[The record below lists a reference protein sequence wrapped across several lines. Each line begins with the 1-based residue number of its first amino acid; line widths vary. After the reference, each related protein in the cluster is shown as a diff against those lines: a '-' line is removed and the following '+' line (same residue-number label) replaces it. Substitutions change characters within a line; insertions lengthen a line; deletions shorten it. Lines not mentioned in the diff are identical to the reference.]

1 MHLIN
6 FDIMATSG
14 CNIKGMKASIL
25 ILTGI
30 IAVAVLTSCK
40 TYIYI
45 PKHYAPEIA
54 PEAKPV
60 TIVFINNF
68 NYHDPGIV
76 REKHHG
82 TYERAISGFTR
93 SFARALSADDS
104 IKVVI
109 GDTLRKETA
118 AGMLTTLLPIETI
131 ADNCSRYDAGMLIA
145 LDSLFVGFDSM
156 TDYVESIRFVNIYS
170 RRFYLFAE
178 FFLSAYNPAGDLL
191 NRSSVDR
198 TFYYSWRMAITQGAA
213 FDPSVAGA
221 SRKIDKVSIP
231 CGEDYVQKFY
241 PLTESVSRQINTGTP
256 FTESNNLMKS
266 GRWEEAVKRL
276 EVLAGSSDKTMAK
289 KAEMNLAVAK
299 EGAGR

>member
-1 MHLIN
+1 
-6 FDIMATSG
+6 MATSG
-14 CNIKGMKASIL
+14 CNIKGMKACVL
-25 ILTGI
+25 IVTGI
-30 IAVAVLTSCK
+30 LAVAVLTSCK
-40 TYIYI
+40 TYMYI
-45 PKHYAPEIA
+45 PKHYAPEIV
-54 PEAKPV
+54 PETKPV

-93 SFARALSADDS
+93 SFVRALSADDS

-131 ADNCSRYDAGMLIA
+131 ADNCSRYNAGMLIA
-145 LDSLFVGFDSM
+145 LDSVLIGFDSRA
-156 TDYVESIRFVNIYS
+156 DYVESIRFVNIYY

-178 FFLSAYNPAGDLL
+178 FFLSAYNPAGDLM

-198 TFYYSWRMAITQGAA
+198 TFYYSWRMALTQDAA
-213 FDPSVAGA
+213 FNPSVAGA

-241 PLTESVSRQINTGTP
+241 PFTESVSRQVYTGGP
-256 FTESNNLMKS
+256 FTESNNMMKS
-266 GRWEEAVKRL
+266 GRWEEAVKNL
-276 EVLAGSSDKTMAK
+276 EMLTGSSDKTVAK
-289 KAEMNLAVAK
+289 KARMNLEVAK
-299 EGAGR
+299 EGTGR